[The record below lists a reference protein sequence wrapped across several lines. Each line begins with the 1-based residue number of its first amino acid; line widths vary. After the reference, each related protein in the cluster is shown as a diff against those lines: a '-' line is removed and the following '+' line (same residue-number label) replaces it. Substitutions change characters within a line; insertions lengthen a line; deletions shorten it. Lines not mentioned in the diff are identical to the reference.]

1 MMLRR
6 WFFKRKKKAK
16 YPDCDHPTKATDI
29 SVQARSLERSL
40 EDTRELFSFGD
51 QNFRHELE
59 YKTCV
64 DLGLKEELNADAKA
78 IVHEL
83 MLELRDISAKE
94 IYEQTLKTLEHIPLN
109 AHREII
115 EQGFKAYL
123 NSLNAQAKS
132 LVSQYRRPLASCGAL
147 VPEDEYEAYRAA
159 LLKRKEYCDLELNL
173 PRFYRES

>member
-1 MMLRR
+1 VIRR

-16 YPDCDHPTKATDI
+16 SFACDHPTKTTNI

-40 EDTRELFSFGD
+40 EETRELFSFGD

-78 IVHEL
+78 LVHEL
-83 MLELRDISAKE
+83 MLELREISAE
-94 IYEQTLKTLEHIPLN
+94 GIYEQTLKTLEHTHLN

-123 NSLNAQAKS
+123 NSLNVQAKC
-132 LVSQYRRPLASCGAL
+132 LVSQYRRPLANCGAL
-147 VPEDEYEAYRAA
+147 VSEDEYEEYRAS
-159 LLKRKEYCDLELNL
+159 LLERNKVCALELNL